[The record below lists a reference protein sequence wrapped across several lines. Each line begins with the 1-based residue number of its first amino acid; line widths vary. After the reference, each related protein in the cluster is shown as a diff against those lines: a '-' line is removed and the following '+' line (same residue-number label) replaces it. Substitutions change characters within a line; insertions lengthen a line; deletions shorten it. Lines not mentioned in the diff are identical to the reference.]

1 MNKSITSIGLF
12 FKNRVGC
19 EGLSKFEELAGSHQI
34 VEELHA
40 GGQFKQKR
48 DKLTLFCIAA
58 FSFEKVNKSM
68 SLEFFLVQ
76 NFWKCDTIFLKNLP
90 HFEKML
96 YSTTEHTN
104 PLNAKQSCN
113 DDGRAALKLLF
124 YVVLRIM
131 CTKKRAQWIN
141 S

>member
-1 MNKSITSIGLF
+1 
-12 FKNRVGC
+12 
-19 EGLSKFEELAGSHQI
+19 
-34 VEELHA
+34 
-40 GGQFKQKR
+40 
-48 DKLTLFCIAA
+48 
-58 FSFEKVNKSM
+58 M

-76 NFWKCDTIFLKNLP
+76 NFWKCDNIFLKNLP

-104 PLNAKQSCN
+104 PLNAKQLYN

>member
-1 MNKSITSIGLF
+1 MLGDNSNRNATNKS
-12 FKNRVGC
+12 
-19 EGLSKFEELAGSHQI
+19 
-34 VEELHA
+34 
-40 GGQFKQKR
+40 
-48 DKLTLFCIAA
+48 LFCIAA
-58 FSFEKVNKSM
+58 FLFEKVNKSM

-76 NFWKCDTIFLKNLP
+76 NFWKCDNIFLKNLP

-131 CTKKRAQWIN
+131 CTKKRAQWTN

>member
-1 MNKSITSIGLF
+1 MNKSITPKGSF
-12 FKNRVGC
+12 YKNWVGC
-19 EGLSKFEELAGSHQI
+19 EGLSKFEELVGPHQI
-34 VEELHA
+34 VEEQHT

-48 DKLTLFCIAA
+48 DKLTLFCIED

-76 NFWKCDTIFLKNLP
+76 NFWKCDNIFLKNLP
-90 HFEKML
+90 HFEKVL

-104 PLNAKQSCN
+104 TLNAKQSYN

-124 YVVLRIM
+124 YVVLRI
-131 CTKKRAQWIN
+131 I
-141 S
+141 

>member
-1 MNKSITSIGLF
+1 
-12 FKNRVGC
+12 
-19 EGLSKFEELAGSHQI
+19 
-34 VEELHA
+34 
-40 GGQFKQKR
+40 
-48 DKLTLFCIAA
+48 
-58 FSFEKVNKSM
+58 M

-76 NFWKCDTIFLKNLP
+76 NFWKCDNIFLKNLP
-90 HFEKML
+90 HFEKVL

-104 PLNAKQSCN
+104 PLNAKQSYN

-131 CTKKRAQWIN
+131 CTKKQAQWTN

>member
-1 MNKSITSIGLF
+1 MNKSITPIGLF
-12 FKNRVGC
+12 YKNWVGC
-19 EGLSKFEELAGSHQI
+19 EGLSEFEELVVPHQI
-34 VEELHA
+34 VEELHT

-58 FSFEKVNKSM
+58 FLFEKVNKSM

-104 PLNAKQSCN
+104 PLNVKQSYN
-113 DDGRAALKLLF
+113 DNGRAALKLLV

>member
-1 MNKSITSIGLF
+1 
-12 FKNRVGC
+12 
-19 EGLSKFEELAGSHQI
+19 
-34 VEELHA
+34 
-40 GGQFKQKR
+40 
-48 DKLTLFCIAA
+48 
-58 FSFEKVNKSM
+58 M
-68 SLEFFLVQ
+68 SPEFFLVQ

-96 YSTTEHTN
+96 YSTTEHTIL
-104 PLNAKQSCN
+104 LNAKQSRN

-131 CTKKRAQWIN
+131 CTKKQAQWIN

>member
-1 MNKSITSIGLF
+1 MNKSLTPIGLF
-12 FKNRVGC
+12 YKNWVGC
-19 EGLSKFEELAGSHQI
+19 EGLSEFEELVGPHQI

-76 NFWKCDTIFLKNLP
+76 NFWKCDNIFLKNLP

-104 PLNAKQSCN
+104 PLNAKLLYN

-131 CTKKRAQWIN
+131 CTKKQAQWTN